1 MKQEEKVN
9 IEELNAKVDA
19 LSLYCKNQAQYLN
32 KSIEQLSRKLD
43 EIENKLSMLIGLK
56 KL

>member
-9 IEELNAKVDA
+9 IKELSAKVDA